1 MTIHDGL
8 TASQRYYIRHKNKV
22 KSINDKNAGIQYA
35 KSMSTMEDLKKY
47 LQVLIAA
54 YKESH

>member
-22 KSINDKNAGIQYA
+22 KSINDKNAGIRYA
-35 KSMSTMEDLKKY
+35 KSMSTMEDLEAY
-47 LQVLIAA
+47 LKLLISA
-54 YKESH
+54 YKDNH